1 MAISAIDMAG
11 RNEPAAIRVLI
22 VADHTLLRASI
33 ARLLEDTLDMVVVG
47 VASEADEALA
57 AIEEVHPDLVL
68 MGSSTPG
75 QNRGW
80 ATQRIHTAHP
90 EVHILVLSSDE
101 DCADVLDALDA
112 GAVGYLLKDSHPEQL
127 LAGIRAAV
135 SGGSPLAPH
144 AAREVLAAWRA
155 LRQPRELTPRGL
167 DVLLLLAEGLP
178 NKVIARRLG
187 IREKTVKGHVTQVF
201 HALGV
206 TDRTQAALWVERH
219 DLSPRQQRRR
229 EQLRAEA

>member
-1 MAISAIDMAG
+1 MAISAIDMSG

-22 VADHTLLRASI
+22 VADHALLRAGI
-33 ARLLEDTLDMVVVG
+33 ARLLEETLDMVVVG
-47 VASEADEALA
+47 EASAEEALA
-57 AIEEVHPDLVL
+57 AVEDLHPDLVL
-68 MGSSTPG
+68 MESSMPG
-75 QNRGW
+75 QNQGS
-80 ATQRIHTAHP
+80 ATRRIHTAHP
-90 EVHILVLSSDE
+90 EVHILVLSSDA

-112 GAVGYLLKDSHPEQL
+112 GAVGYLVKDSRPEEL
-127 LAGIRAAV
+127 LSGIRAAV

-144 AAREVLAAWRA
+144 AAREVLAAWRD
-155 LRQPRELTPRGL
+155 LRQPRELTPREL

-187 IREKTVKGHVTQVF
+187 IGEKTVKGHVTRVF

-206 TDRTQAALWVERH
+206 TDRTQAALRVERQG
-219 DLSPRQQRRR
+219 LSPHQQRRR